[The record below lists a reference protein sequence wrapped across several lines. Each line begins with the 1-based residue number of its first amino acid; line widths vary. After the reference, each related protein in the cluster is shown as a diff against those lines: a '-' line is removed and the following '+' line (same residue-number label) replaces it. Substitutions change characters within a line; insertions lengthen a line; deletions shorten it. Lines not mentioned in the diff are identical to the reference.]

1 MNGKQAKKIR
11 KLLKMQPQATE
22 YKFVTT
28 PGVLRNGLMVV
39 GLQWKFTYVSADKR
53 ALYKMAKKMA
63 RLVEK

>member
-1 MNGKQAKKIR
+1 MNAKKAKHLR
-11 KLLKMQPQATE
+11 RMLKLQNQPAE

-39 GLQWKFTYVSADKR
+39 GLQWKFTYISSGEKAM
-53 ALYKMAKKMA
+53 YKMAKKME